1 MTNNSEQ
8 EIGMPITRSV
18 RVSLFLRKYSRSF
31 GETTSLGKEQFFIQ
45 NGILL
50 EVDFFF
56 FILLII
62 LIVNTATMC

>member
-8 EIGMPITRSV
+8 EIRGPITRSV
-18 RVSLFLRKYSRSF
+18 RVSLLLRKYSRSF
-31 GETTSLGKEQFFIQ
+31 GETTSLGKEELLIQ
-45 NGILL
+45 NRILL

-62 LIVNTATMC
+62 LIVNTATVC